1 MVVLP
6 NFTCMSSFYEKFLI
20 PESDIR
26 AKRSDIKDRDED
38 TVSAEETE
46 NQLLLQEHIVK
57 VSNMK
62 VTQDQELLKYT
73 LK

>member
-6 NFTCMSSFYEKFLI
+6 NFTCMSSFFEKFLI

-26 AKRSDIKDRDED
+26 AKRSDIKDRDKD
-38 TVSAEETE
+38 TVPAEETE

-62 VTQDQELLKYT
+62 VTQDQELLK
-73 LK
+73 

>member
-6 NFTCMSSFYEKFLI
+6 NFTCMSSFFEKFLI

-62 VTQDQELLKYT
+62 VTQDQELLK
-73 LK
+73 

>member
-6 NFTCMSSFYEKFLI
+6 NFTCMSSFFEKFLI

-26 AKRSDIKDRDED
+26 AKRSDIKDRDEED
-38 TVSAEETE
+38 TVPAEETE

-62 VTQDQELLKYT
+62 VTQDQELLK
-73 LK
+73 

>member
-1 MVVLP
+1 MVVLH

-62 VTQDQELLKYT
+62 VTQDQELLK
-73 LK
+73 

>member
-62 VTQDQELLKYT
+62 VTQDQELLK
-73 LK
+73 